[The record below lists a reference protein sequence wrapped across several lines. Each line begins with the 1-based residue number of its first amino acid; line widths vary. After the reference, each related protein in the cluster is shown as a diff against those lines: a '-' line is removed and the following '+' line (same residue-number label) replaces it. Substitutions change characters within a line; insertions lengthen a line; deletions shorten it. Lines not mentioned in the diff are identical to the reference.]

1 MFDHFIVLIANADHS
16 LFINCGGT
24 RLRADGH
31 DYEEDL
37 TTEGK
42 SNFFSVSEK
51 WAYSST
57 GVFLGDENADYLA
70 TNKFGLNV
78 SGLGYNQNARLSPLS
93 LKYYGLCLRSGSYN
107 VKLHFA
113 EIMYSNDQTFSS
125 LGKRI
130 FDISIQ
136 VSIQPVYSTD
146 TIYSLLVCGFNFC
159 SELIIFK
166 ISRFSLDM
174 NEDRLRI
181 SVVHQQYYILQGKLV
196 KKDFNIVE
204 AAGGVGKNFTVED
217 KNVSVN
223 GSTLEIH
230 LYWAGKGTTAVPDRG
245 VYGPLISA
253 ITVTPSK
260 FFLALFHD
268 LSFF

>member
-1 MFDHFIVLIANADHS
+1 M
-16 LFINCGGT
+16 
-24 RLRADGH
+24 RADGH

-70 TNKFGLNV
+70 SNKLGLNV
-78 SGLGYNQNARLSPLS
+78 SGPRYYQNARLSPLS

-130 FDISIQ
+130 FDILIQ
-136 VSIQPVYSTD
+136 VSMQPVYD
-146 TIYSLLVCGFNFC
+146 TMIQYIVYKYGFNLC
-159 SELIIFK
+159 SKLPVFRIF
-166 ISRFSLDM
+166 RFGLDM
-174 NEDRLRI
+174 NRRGSHIVPIE
-181 SVVHQQYYILQGKLV
+181 KL
-196 KKDFNIVE
+196 
-204 AAGGVGKNFTVED
+204 
-217 KNVSVN
+217 
-223 GSTLEIH
+223 
-230 LYWAGKGTTAVPDRG
+230 
-245 VYGPLISA
+245 
-253 ITVTPSK
+253 
-260 FFLALFHD
+260 
-268 LSFF
+268 